1 MRRKIFFGLAI
12 LTAIF
17 IFYISTLS
25 SPPNPQPGSDW
36 VSIAYHFGIF
46 FLLAL
51 FLILSTN
58 FSKKQLWF
66 VYIFSTLYGISD
78 EFHQYFVPYRACTL
92 PDMMIDGSGVVC
104 AFIFIWIVY
113 KLYKKFM
120 FRVSQEANR
129 GF

>member
-1 MRRKIFFGLAI
+1 METRQKIFLSLAI
-12 LTAIF
+12 LTGIF

-25 SPPNPQPGSDW
+25 NPPNPQPGSNW

-66 VYIFSTLYGISD
+66 VYIFSTLYAISD
-78 EFHQYFVPYRACTL
+78 EFHQYFVPYRSCNL
-92 PDMMIDGSGVVC
+92 PDIMTDASGVVV
-104 AFIFIWIVY
+104 AFL
-113 KLYKKFM
+113 LYFM
-120 FRVSQEANR
+120 IRKIMDAQKTNLDS
-129 GF
+129 